1 MRKWESHRIKVAIV
15 VRPPKISNAYPT
27 SRFLR
32 EFVKTSL
39 KILENGCAP
48 SAVMPFGKRNSHRF
62 YYRCRQREQAD
73 FYSASAA
80 AGKTN

>member
-15 VRPPKISNAYPT
+15 VSPPKSSNAYPT

-39 KILENGCAP
+39 KILREWFARQAP
-48 SAVMPFGKRNSHRF
+48 
-62 YYRCRQREQAD
+62 
-73 FYSASAA
+73 
-80 AGKTN
+80 